1 MPTPTTPADFPIL
14 LQLAAAARRGYGGD
28 SFLDQATT
36 YGTPAEKALIRRH
49 AIPSHSLSGRI
60 EAVIEALA
68 NELGVEIPD
77 LTPRS

>member
-1 MPTPTTPADFPIL
+1 MAATATPADFPIL
-14 LQLAAAARRGYGGD
+14 LQMVAADRRGYVAD
-28 SFLDQATT
+28 SFLEQATT

-68 NELGVEIPD
+68 RELGVEIPE